1 MFAMLSPQE
10 ASAADELRHGHRD
23 SLSTNSILL
32 YFAILNLLLGLGSP
46 AGLPAIPIAYFLK
59 DHLHLGPVGLA
70 TFTAVAS
77 APVYIAFLFGF
88 FRDRFRA
95 QLGGDRGCLA
105 IGSAIVGGCY
115 LMLAA
120 YGARL
125 APLIAFVLLATIAF
139 MLVIAAAQAMLTT
152 VAQARLMSGRLSII
166 QLTGYFVPQ
175 FLAALAGGWM
185 VTHVSA
191 RGTFLIAAA
200 VILMVVGQMF
210 TSADPET
217 ALAAGPGAAPER
229 SLAAI
234 ARLAR
239 HRPIWT
245 AAFIWFLWNFSPG
258 WQTPMFYHLSNTV
271 KISSTAYGVFN
282 GLFNVGNLP
291 TMLIYGL
298 ACRRAPLR
306 SLLFWGTIVAIA
318 QGPIMFFAQGTW
330 SAMIVGAMG
339 GILGGFPT
347 AAYMDLIVRSC
358 PVGLEGTGVMLSTAA
373 YAVAGNSGNVFG
385 SWVYARGGFAV
396 AIIVTTLAT
405 ALIMPLLWAV
415 APEIVATREGESLEF

>member
-1 MFAMLSPQE
+1 MLAMLSPQE
-10 ASAADELRHGHRD
+10 AGAADELRPSHRD

-32 YFAILNLLLGLGSP
+32 YFAVLNLLLGLGSP
-46 AGLPAIPIAYFLK
+46 LGLPAIPIAYFLK
-59 DHLHLGPVGLA
+59 DHLHLGPVGQA
-70 TFTAVAS
+70 TFTAVVSGPAY
-77 APVYIAFLFGF
+77 VAFLFGF

-95 QLGGDRGCLA
+95 RLGGDRGCLA

-115 LMLAA
+115 VALAA
-120 YGARL
+120 YGSRL

-139 MLVIAAAQAMLTT
+139 LLVYAAAQAMLTT

-166 QLTGYFVPQ
+166 QLTGYFAPQ

-200 VILMVVGQMF
+200 VILTVVVQMF
-210 TSADPET
+210 KSTDPET
-217 ALAAGPGAAPER
+217 VLDARPSAAPER

-245 AAFIWFLWNFSPG
+245 AALIWFLWNFSPG

-271 KISSTAYGVFN
+271 RISSTAYGVFS

-291 TMLIYGL
+291 TMLLYGL
-298 ACRRAPLR
+298 ACRRAPLKH
-306 SLLFWGTIVAIA
+306 LLLWGTIVAIA
-318 QGPIMFFAQGTW
+318 QGPIMFFARSTW

-385 SWVYARGGFAV
+385 SLVYARGGFAF
-396 AIIVTTLAT
+396 AIVVTTLAT
-405 ALIMPLLWAV
+405 ALIMPLLWTI
-415 APEIVATREGESLEF
+415 APSIVATREGESLEF

>member
-1 MFAMLSPQE
+1 MSAMLSPQE
-10 ASAADELRHGHRD
+10 AADELRPRD
-23 SLSTNSILL
+23 RGSLSTNSILL

-59 DHLHLGPVGLA
+59 DHLHLGPIGLA
-70 TFTAVAS
+70 TFTAAVS
-77 APVYIAFLFGF
+77 APVYVAFLFGF

-105 IGSAIVGGCY
+105 IGSAFVGGCY
-115 LMLAA
+115 VMLAA
-120 YGARL
+120 YGSRL
-125 APLIAFVLLATIAF
+125 APLVAFVLLGTIAF
-139 MLVIAAAQAMLTT
+139 LLVYAAAQAMLTT
-152 VAQARLMSGRLSII
+152 VAQARMMSGRLSII
-166 QLTGYFVPQ
+166 QLAGYFAPQ

-191 RGTFLIAAA
+191 RGTFVIAGG
-200 VILMVVGQMF
+200 IIFMVVVQMF
-210 TSADPET
+210 ASADPET
-217 ALAAGPGAAPER
+217 TLEVRPAAAPER

-234 ARLAR
+234 ARLAH
-239 HRPIWT
+239 HRPIWI

-271 KISSTAYGVFN
+271 KISSAAYGLFN
-282 GLFNVGNLP
+282 GLFNIGNLP

-298 ACRRAPLR
+298 ACRRAPLKN
-306 SLLFWGTIVAIA
+306 LLLWGTIIAIA
-318 QGPIMFFAQGTW
+318 QGPIMFFAQDTW

-339 GILGGFPT
+339 GLLGGFPT

-373 YAVAGNSGNVFG
+373 YAIAGNSGNVFG
-385 SWVYARGGFAV
+385 SFVYAHGGFTV

-405 ALIMPLLWAV
+405 ALILPLLWAV
-415 APEIVATREGESLEF
+415 SPELVATREGETLEF